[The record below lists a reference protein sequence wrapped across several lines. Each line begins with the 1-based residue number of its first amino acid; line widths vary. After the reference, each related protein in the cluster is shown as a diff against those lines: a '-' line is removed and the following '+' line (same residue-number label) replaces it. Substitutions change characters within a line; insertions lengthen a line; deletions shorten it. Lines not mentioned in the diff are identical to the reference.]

1 MVRVHADGAA
11 VRLIAAANLAYWGG
25 GGTPRSRSAW
35 AGDCECTLYNAH
47 REGLTIEDYSCDFE
61 SLRGGLFLLVQIP
74 HSQCQT
80 SVVRHRVRETVI
92 SQ

>member
-11 VRLIAAANLAYWGG
+11 VRLIVAANLAYWEG

-61 SLRGGLFLLVQIP
+61 SLRGCLFLL
-74 HSQCQT
+74 SRFRT
-80 SVVRHRVRETVI
+80 RSVRPSSSDTECAKL
-92 SQ
+92 